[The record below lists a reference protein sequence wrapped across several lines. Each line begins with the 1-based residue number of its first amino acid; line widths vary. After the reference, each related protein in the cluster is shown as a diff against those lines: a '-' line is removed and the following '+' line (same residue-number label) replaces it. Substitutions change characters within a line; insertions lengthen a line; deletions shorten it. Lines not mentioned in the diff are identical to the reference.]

1 LTGPALVL
9 VGAPGVG
16 KSTVGA
22 LLAAGLDLSLVEVDE
37 LVEAELGAS
46 AEEAY
51 ATEDGARRYRAV
63 EERLSL
69 QALAGPGIVVLGG
82 GAVES
87 QPVRDALKGAKV
99 VWLEASVVAITR
111 RLGMNSLG
119 LETLIA
125 IRTRL
130 DAMLQ
135 QRAIW
140 YRDVATM
147 CLATD
152 RLDAADVARA
162 ILIDEE
168 HE

>member
-1 LTGPALVL
+1 LSRPALVL
-9 VGAPGVG
+9 IGAPGVG
-16 KSTVGA
+16 KSSVGA
-22 LLAAGLDLSLVEVDE
+22 ILAAELGVPLIEVDD
-37 LVEAELGAS
+37 LVEAELGLS

-51 ATEDGARRYRAV
+51 ATAAGTTSYRHA

-69 QALAGPGIVVLGG
+69 VALAEPGVVVLGG
-82 GAVES
+82 SAVES
-87 QPVRDALKGAKV
+87 DAVRSALAGLKV

-125 IRTRL
+125 IRNRL

-135 QRAIW
+135 ERAIW

-147 CLATD
+147 RLATD
-152 RLDAADVARA
+152 RLDAADVART

-168 HE
+168 HV

>member
-1 LTGPALVL
+1 
-9 VGAPGVG
+9 VG

-22 LLAAGLDLSLVEVDE
+22 LLADALRVPLVEVDE
-37 LVEAELGAS
+37 LVEAELGLS
-46 AEEAY
+46 AEEAF
-51 ATEDGARRYRAV
+51 ATIADANRYRAA
-63 EERLSL
+63 EEGLSL
-69 QALAGPGIVVLGG
+69 SALAGPGVVILGG

-87 QPVRDALKGAKV
+87 SAVRSALRGLKV

-125 IRTRL
+125 IRNRL

-152 RLDAADVARA
+152 RLDAADVART

-168 HE
+168 HV

>member
-1 LTGPALVL
+1 MVL
-9 VGAPGVG
+9 IGAPGVG
-16 KSTVGA
+16 KSSVGA
-22 LLAAGLDLSLVEVDE
+22 LLAAELRLPLVEVDA

-46 AEEAY
+46 AEEAF
-51 ATEDGARRYRAV
+51 ATPDGAADYGAA

-69 QALAGPGIVVLGG
+69 AALSGPGVVVLGG

-87 QPVRDALKGAKV
+87 GAVRSALAGLKV
-99 VWLEASVVAITR
+99 VWLQASVVAITR

-125 IRTRL
+125 IRNRL

-135 QRAIW
+135 ERAIW

-152 RLDAADVARA
+152 RLDPSQVARA

-168 HE
+168 HV

>member
-1 LTGPALVL
+1 MTGPALVL

-22 LLAAGLDLSLVEVDE
+22 LLSAELGLPLVEVDE
-37 LVEAELGAS
+37 LVEVALGAS

-51 ATEDGARRYRAV
+51 ATEDGARRYRAA

-69 QALAGPGIVVLGG
+69 QALGGPGIVVLGG

-168 HE
+168 HA

>member
-1 LTGPALVL
+1 MTGPELVL

-16 KSTVGA
+16 KSTVGG
-22 LLAAGLDLSLVEVDE
+22 LLAAELGVPLVEVDE
-37 LVEAELGAS
+37 LVEAELGCS

-51 ATEDGARRYRAV
+51 ASTDGARRYRDAEV
-63 EERLSL
+63 RLSL
-69 QALAGPGIVVLGG
+69 QALSSPGIVVLGG
-82 GAVES
+82 SAVES
-87 QPVRDALKGAKV
+87 ELVRNALRGRKV

-125 IRTRL
+125 IRNRL

-152 RLDAADVARA
+152 RLDAADVART

-168 HE
+168 HV

>member
-1 LTGPALVL
+1 MSRPALVL
-9 VGAPGVG
+9 IGAPGVG

-22 LLAAGLDLSLVEVDE
+22 LLAAELALPLIEVDDLVEDE
-37 LVEAELGAS
+37 LKAS
-46 AEEAY
+46 AEEAF
-51 ATEDGARRYRAV
+51 ATAEGATRYREA

-69 QALAGPGIVVLGG
+69 VALSRHAVVVLGG

-87 QPVRDALKGAKV
+87 APVRSALVGLKV

-125 IRTRL
+125 IRNRL
-130 DAMLQ
+130 DAMLHE
-135 QRAIW
+135 RAIW

-147 CLATD
+147 RLATD

-168 HE
+168 HA

>member
-1 LTGPALVL
+1 M
-9 VGAPGVG
+9 
-16 KSTVGA
+16 
-22 LLAAGLDLSLVEVDE
+22 
-37 LVEAELGAS
+37 
-46 AEEAY
+46 
-51 ATEDGARRYRAV
+51 
-63 EERLSL
+63 
-69 QALAGPGIVVLGG
+69 LGG
-82 GAVES
+82 SAVES
-87 QPVRDALKGAKV
+87 ELVRNALRGRKV

-125 IRTRL
+125 IRNRL

-152 RLDAADVARA
+152 RLDAADVART

-168 HE
+168 HV

>member
-1 LTGPALVL
+1 LSRPALVL
-9 VGAPGVG
+9 IGAPGVG

-22 LLAAGLDLSLVEVDE
+22 LLAAELKLPLVEVDE
-37 LVEAELGAS
+37 LVQGELHAT
-46 AEEAY
+46 AEEAF
-51 ATEDGARRYRAV
+51 ATADGAAQYRAA

-69 QALAGPGIVVLGG
+69 SALVDGGVVVLGG

-87 QPVRDALKGAKV
+87 ARVRAALTGLKV

-125 IRTRL
+125 IRNRL

-135 QRAIW
+135 ERAVW

-152 RLDAADVARA
+152 RLDAADVART

-168 HE
+168 HV

>member
-1 LTGPALVL
+1 MVL

-22 LLAAGLDLSLVEVDE
+22 LLAAELQLPLVEVDE
-37 LVEAELGAS
+37 RVEAELRLS

-51 ATEDGARRYRAV
+51 ATPEGTARYREA
-63 EERLSL
+63 EERHSVL
-69 QALAGPGIVVLGG
+69 ALAEPGVVVLGG
-82 GAVES
+82 SAVES
-87 QPVRDALKGAKV
+87 DAVRAALVGLKV

-125 IRTRL
+125 IRNRL

-135 QRAIW
+135 ERAIW

-147 CLATD
+147 RLATD
-152 RLDAADVARA
+152 RLDAADVART

-168 HE
+168 HV